1 MAYKYN
7 DLLRQLDWNLPES
20 IQTEA
25 IDKILHL
32 EDFDSKLLIQ
42 PLDLHHWQNAA
53 KILNAMGFN
62 KVKHLTNELLYWVQ
76 DVNWPGA
83 FIVLDL
89 LKTFPN
95 EYLLPYLENVIAE
108 AIQTRDDPWLDYLS
122 IFTYGGKI
130 SKEEFTNKAF
140 FDILKSHE
148 NQWDIDD
155 NN

>member
-1 MAYKYN
+1 MMAYKYN

-32 EDFDSKLLIQ
+32 EDFDPKLLIQ

-95 EYLLPYLENVIAE
+95 EYLLPYLKMLLQRQYRHEM
-108 AIQTRDDPWLDYLS
+108 
-122 IFTYGGKI
+122 
-130 SKEEFTNKAF
+130 
-140 FDILKSHE
+140 ILG
-148 NQWDIDD
+148 
-155 NN
+155 